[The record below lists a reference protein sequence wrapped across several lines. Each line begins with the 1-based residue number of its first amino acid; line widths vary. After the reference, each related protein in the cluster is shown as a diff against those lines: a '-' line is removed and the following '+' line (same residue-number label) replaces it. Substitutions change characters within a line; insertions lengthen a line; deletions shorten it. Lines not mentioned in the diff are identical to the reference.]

1 MRFDS
6 RFKDQ
11 FLLFVIL
18 MMSLS
23 SIIYAA
29 PVGNTSAPQ
38 LIEDGFFISRDSW
51 IDVRAGYE
59 GDFVTN
65 GRMEQENNCKRVDS
79 YKQNTNSGT
88 ITLNFLDRI
97 DVYGVFGS
105 SNTKADWRFTDM
117 DDSIHRIEIQ
127 TDNDFLWA
135 VGARGI
141 FFEWGNTCLGLG
153 GRYSSA
159 QYSPEW
165 LTSDGVN
172 VDVSGGHLRWNEWQI
187 NLDISYKIDLFTPY
201 IGAKYSS
208 ARTNLTH
215 FSTAIS
221 SNGSGNNHF
230 KNDNP
235 VGLVLGCALS
245 NGKYFMLN
253 LEARL
258 IDEEAITVSGDI
270 RF

>member
-1 MRFDS
+1 MIQKIS
-6 RFKDQ
+6 I
-11 FLLFVIL
+11 LIAALFSPCAIF
-18 MMSLS
+18 
-23 SIIYAA
+23 AA

-51 IDVRAGYE
+51 IDIRAGYE

-65 GRMEQENNCKRVDS
+65 GRLKQEEEGSGRVDCF
-79 YKQNTNSGT
+79 KQNTNSGT

-97 DVYGVFGS
+97 DLYGVFGTS
-105 SNTKADWRFTDM
+105 DAKTSWRFTDP
-117 DDSIHRIEIQ
+117 SNTIHRIEVQ
-127 TDNDFLWA
+127 TNNDFLWA

-159 QYSPEW
+159 LYAPEW

-172 VDVSGGHLRWNEWQI
+172 ADVSTGHLRWREWQI
-187 NLDISYKIDLFTPY
+187 NLDISYKIELFTPY
-201 IGAKYSS
+201 IGTKYSS
-208 ARTNLTH
+208 ARTNLGN
-215 FSTAIS
+215 FSVPIAN
-221 SNGSGNNHF
+221 NGSKSNRF
-230 KNDNP
+230 KNTTP
-235 VGLVLGCALS
+235 VGLVLGCSLS
-245 NGKYFMLN
+245 NGKYFMMN

-258 IDEEAITVSGDI
+258 VDEEAITVSGDF